1 MCVTA
6 TESVKDKASILV
18 VDDNPLIINVVRSL
32 LASQGYQVFT
42 CANGAEAL
50 GVLDK
55 KTVDV
60 IVCDVM
66 MPEIDGY
73 GLHEKVRANT
83 TLAHIPFIFLTA
95 LDDREEVL
103 KGHEAGADDYIVKPF
118 EPRELLSV
126 VKGKV
131 VRSHYLKNI
140 SEQRYE
146 SYRKNVIHTLS
157 HEFRT
162 PLVAINTGTELLID
176 QKANLDN
183 KKVVGLLEAIR
194 RGGLR
199 LEKLVNDFMLLQQ
212 LEAGIQQRMYDN
224 RASVVDCGDLILNVL
239 ESEREA
245 IEKEGFVLTHNFVNH
260 GVKVKVY
267 EPHIQDIIS
276 RLLSN
281 AVKFAGEKKEIEVV
295 LYTQEQEV
303 VIEIRD
309 RGIGFDVNKIKEAI
323 DVFGQID
330 RARLEQQGGG
340 LGLAIANRYVAI
352 NRGRLDFEQRSGG
365 GSIVSVIL
373 PLDCH

>member
-1 MCVTA
+1 MTA